1 MDMSVF
7 DLFKIGI
14 GPSSSHTVGPM
25 VAARRFLQ
33 DYVQEAGSL
42 MDVAGVEAH
51 LYGSLALTGVGHA
64 TDKAVILGLMG
75 ETPQDVDPDSV
86 EDKLAEAELDGV
98 LKLLGARE
106 VPFSQKANLVWH
118 KQSTLP
124 EHPNGMRF
132 VLKLRD
138 GSLIERVYY
147 SIGGGFIT
155 AAGESQANLQAPKES
170 ASAPIPYPFD
180 TMRELLEHGKR
191 DGMSIPAML
200 RANELA
206 RMSEQELDAGLDRIW
221 QVMRDCIAHG
231 MVTEGQLPGGL
242 NVKRRAAKL
251 WRQEQEARCATNH
264 LPHDAVNQVSLYAM
278 AVNEENAAGGRVVT
292 APTNGAAGIIPA
304 VLRYYAEDCRPTN
317 AQRGIR
323 EFLLTSAAI
332 GMLCKKN
339 ASISGAEIG
348 CQGEVGVACA
358 MAAAGLVAA
367 LGGSN
372 EQIENAAEIG
382 IEHHL
387 GMTCDP
393 IGGLV
398 QIPCIER
405 NGMGAI
411 KAITATSLALKGD
424 GTHFVSLDEV
434 IETMR
439 QTGYDMQAKY
449 KETSLGGLAIHVVTV
464 NHAAC

>member
-25 VAARRFLQ
+25 VAARRFLAECGPL
-33 DYVQEAGSL
+33 DDAV
-42 MDVAGVEAH
+42 GVEAA
-51 LYGSLALTGVGHA
+51 LYGSLALTGIGHA

-75 ETPQDVDPDSV
+75 ETPQGVDPGAVD
-86 EDKLAEAELDGV
+86 DKLAEVELDGAI
-98 LKLLGARE
+98 KLLGVKE
-106 VPFSQKANLVWH
+106 VPFSAKTGLVWH
-118 KQSTLP
+118 RGSSLP

-132 VLKLRD
+132 TLRLAD
-138 GSLIERVYY
+138 GSVIERVFY
-147 SIGGGFIT
+147 SIGGGFIH
-155 AAGESQANLQAPKES
+155 AAGESHARQGAAGG
-170 ASAPIPYPFD
+170 SAPIPYPFD
-180 TMRELLEHGKR
+180 TMDQLLAHGKAS
-191 DGMSIPAML
+191 GLSIPQML
-200 RANELA
+200 RANECA
-206 RMSEQELDAGLDRIW
+206 HMSGADLDAGIDTIW
-221 QVMRDCIAHG
+221 QVMRECIAHG
-231 MVTEGQLPGGL
+231 LVTDGQLPGGL

-251 WRQEQEARCATNH
+251 WRQALDAKNGDNRAND
-264 LPHDAVNQVSLYAM
+264 LPHDAMHQVSLYAM

-304 VLRYYAEDCRPTN
+304 ALRYYAEDCRPSDPVAGVRN
-317 AQRGIR
+317 
-323 EFLLTSAAI
+323 FMLTAAAI
-332 GMLCKKN
+332 GMLCKRN

-367 LGGSN
+367 LGGTN

-411 KAITATSLALKGD
+411 KAITAASLALKGD
-424 GTHFVSLDEV
+424 GTHFVSLDDV

-439 QTGYDMQAKY
+439 QTGADMQDKY